1 VRNEKGSRMKFYVTT
16 DFRRAMMPAPLRETS
31 EGGLAQTPT
40 AKAVLK
46 HLETLQ
52 SIPLTHAGKTKV

>member
-1 VRNEKGSRMKFYVTT
+1 MKFYVTT
-16 DFRRAMMPAPLRETS
+16 DFRRAMMPAQLRETS

-40 AKAVLK
+40 AKAVLE

-52 SIPLTHAGKTKV
+52 SVPLTHAGKTKV